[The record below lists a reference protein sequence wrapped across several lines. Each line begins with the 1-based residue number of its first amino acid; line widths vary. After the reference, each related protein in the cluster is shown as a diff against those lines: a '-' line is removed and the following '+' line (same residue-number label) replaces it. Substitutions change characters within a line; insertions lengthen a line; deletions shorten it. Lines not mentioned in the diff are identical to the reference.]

1 MSFNLTFL
9 HIAKVTAVFISI
21 SMAKE
26 LREKAFY
33 QSSGERERE
42 RERDRE
48 IPLPYG
54 SRCLT
59 ICSVGISALDNDSIF
74 FCCHWLPMHGVSRQ
88 FRLKLSFCMEMRH

>member
-1 MSFNLTFL
+1 MQDGAKKWGSWLARNKVKRGKEKEKERKVCTFTRINKRYKLPSKRTEGCWAAKMSFNLTFL

-42 RERDRE
+42 RER
-48 IPLPYG
+48 
-54 SRCLT
+54 
-59 ICSVGISALDNDSIF
+59 
-74 FCCHWLPMHGVSRQ
+74 
-88 FRLKLSFCMEMRH
+88 

>member
-42 RERDRE
+42 RER
-48 IPLPYG
+48 
-54 SRCLT
+54 
-59 ICSVGISALDNDSIF
+59 
-74 FCCHWLPMHGVSRQ
+74 
-88 FRLKLSFCMEMRH
+88 